1 MTVPGLSTYVTAPLT
16 PIDLL
21 TATAELDRCA
31 GSPAKV
37 TQHVAGAQM
46 GVTFESELL
55 AVDSVGVG
63 MCVML
68 KFANGAVIDL
78 DFDET
83 AFYIGGGAPGQERWL
98 ELHVL
103 EGSVVLTIED
113 PA

>member
-1 MTVPGLSTYVTAPLT
+1 MPGLSAYVTAPLN

-21 TATAELDRCA
+21 AATAELDRYV
-31 GSPAKV
+31 GSQAKV

-46 GVTFESELL
+46 GFTFGSELL

-68 KFANGAVIDL
+68 KFANGAMIDL
-78 DFDET
+78 DLDET
-83 AFYIGGGAPGQERWL
+83 AFFIGGSGPGRERWL